1 MPWGKLVIKCP
12 RKQGV
17 LWKSRGLSPGLSQ
30 TSKARTDFLGGCAKI
45 CCTPQELFPPPLEKL
60 APPLSPKNEMLIELN
75 DNNMIEIRS

>member
-12 RKQGV
+12 CKQGV

-30 TSKARTDFLGGCAKI
+30 TSEARTDFLGGAKM

-60 APPLSPKNEMLIELN
+60 APPLPQK
-75 DNNMIEIRS
+75 